1 MKRNYNIDSNSR
13 SFPLPQFDSQ
23 RMLNLK
29 LQKEMKKRLM
39 LCLCVFVLPLAA
51 QNGTV
56 AAGADLGGAGGS
68 ASATTGQIDYF
79 TITGS
84 GGVVTSGQQQ
94 PYEIWV
100 ITGVELPGIE
110 LSMAVYPNPATD
122 YVVLRVEEM
131 PTAPIRYALYNLSG
145 QLLDSQE
152 ILQPTTQIVLSQYA
166 MGAYLLKIFDGDDA
180 IKTFKV
186 IKNQ

>member
-1 MKRNYNIDSNSR
+1 
-13 SFPLPQFDSQ
+13 
-23 RMLNLK
+23 
-29 LQKEMKKRLM
+29 MKKRLI
-39 LCLCVFVLPLAA
+39 LCLLLLCLFVLPLAA

-56 AAGADLGGAGGS
+56 AAGTDLSGNGGT
-68 ASATTGQIDYF
+68 ASVTVGQIDYF
-79 TITGS
+79 TITGA
-84 GGVVTSGQQQ
+84 GGIVTPGIQQ

-131 PTAPIRYALYNLSG
+131 PTVPIRFALYNLSG
-145 QLLDSQE
+145 QLLDTQE
-152 ILQPTTQIVLSQYA
+152 ILEPTTQIVLSSYA
-166 MGAYLLKIFDGDDA
+166 MGAYFLKIEDGDRT